1 MFHRPTHG
9 LIRHAFVIAKGP
21 YTALFCTQD
30 AFYTFQELADKYNET
45 PVLLNGMACC
55 QVFQPMYGTILV
67 KKHAYCRGP

>member
-55 QVFQPMYGTILV
+55 QVCQPVHGTIVV
-67 KKHAYCRGP
+67 KIHA